1 MSESVNFEQ
10 IRSYNSGEVAL
21 AVERMANHDWLP
33 MLVKLFAPE
42 YDVNEYR
49 ERFRQLKTTEEFQD
63 QVVMPVIDRIIH
75 DTMSSFSYKGGGIDG
90 KTPHILISN
99 HRDIVLDSAILNI
112 MFLKNGIDSSE
123 IIFGDNLLKSDFIVD
138 FCKVNKMSPIL
149 RGGNIRDF
157 YRNTLE
163 VSAYMRH
170 VVTERKH
177 SIWIAQRNGRT
188 KDGNDK
194 TEIGVLKMFSLST
207 DKPFVEA
214 MDELKINPISV
225 SYEYDPCDFMKASE
239 LHISTYQKYIK
250 SKHEDLNSIMKGF
263 LQYKGDVQFSV
274 AEPITLDEL
283 KYCNTF
289 DKNDKFVR
297 LAEIID
303 ERVYS
308 NYKLFKTNYIA
319 HDMLQDKTRFADRYT
334 PEDKEKFEEYMNR
347 GLEKLGILPNEDFVR
362 IFLKIY
368 AAPVDNCLKYQK

>member
-1 MSESVNFEQ
+1 MSDSVNFEQ
-10 IRSYNSGEVAL
+10 IRSYNPGEVAL
-21 AVERMANHDWLP
+21 AVERMANHDWLQ
-33 MLVKLFAPE
+33 MLVKFFAPE

-49 ERFRQLKTTEEFQD
+49 ERFRRLKTTEEFQD

-75 DTMSSFSYKGGGIDG
+75 DTMSSFTYKGGGMDG

-149 RGGNIRDF
+149 RGGSIRDF

-163 VSAYMRH
+163 VSTYMRH

-214 MDELKINPISV
+214 MDELKINPITV
-225 SYEYDPCDFMKASE
+225 SYEYDPCDFMKAAE
-239 LHISTYQKYIK
+239 LHISSYQKYIK

-263 LQYKGDVQFSV
+263 MQFKGDVQFSV
-274 AEPITLDEL
+274 AEPITRDEL
-283 KYCNTF
+283 KYCDTF

-303 ERVYS
+303 ERIYS

-319 HDMLQDKTRFADRYT
+319 HDMLQDKKRFADRYA
-334 PEDKEKFEEYMNR
+334 PEDKEKFEEYMNQ
-347 GLEKLGILPNEDFVR
+347 GLEKLGVQPSEDLVR
-362 IFLKIY
+362 TFLKIY
-368 AAPVDNCLKYQK
+368 ATPVDNCLKYQK